1 MGNSNR
7 EEGKSFVGLRI
18 SRVNHACRPNSAYVY
33 DDGARVEVLYAL
45 QDIESGEEICFSY
58 CNFAQFDRER
68 ATVGM
73 DLETETFNIQLP
85 LRAKWRINCP
95 ADCICKDPDIL
106 KLVVKGRRLSD
117 EIVFWVD
124 RGEAY
129 QVLLAGSELMNIH
142 RKLNMSWFDQ
152 VSLNVELFR
161 IAISRR
167 QTPANANRLISAA
180 LEVYRN
186 VTPF

>member
-1 MGNSNR
+1 
-7 EEGKSFVGLRI
+7 
-18 SRVNHACRPNSAYVY
+18 
-33 DDGARVEVLYAL
+33 
-45 QDIESGEEICFSY
+45 
-58 CNFAQFDRER
+58 
-68 ATVGM
+68 M
-73 DLETETFNIQLP
+73 DLETETCNIQLP

-167 QTPANANRLISAA
+167 QTLANANPLISAA

-186 VTPF
+186 VTPFSKNIKEFESLVDHPERHENYLKMDAVLREAMDQSWQMV